1 MSVLIV
7 NCTCMKKILLLI
19 ISLIIWG
26 CETNPPT
33 QPISLKDGEVQI
45 EITIS
50 ENNNISANRKV
61 LLEDFANVSCTP
73 CLTSNKII
81 QSVLNSYGSSQV
93 VSIKFPTNFPS
104 PVDPMYLTAKEFC
117 DYRMTFYNILFAPT
131 IILDGITRPIPTDSN
146 SVKQALN
153 NRLTVSSDFNITV
166 TKTIVN
172 GGLLINAD
180 IKVKN
185 ISSINLDELFLRC
198 AIVESE
204 VEYEQPPGSNGETK
218 FYDVLRTLLPSNEG
232 ISLSSIGNAQTYQ
245 FENTIDTVWNINKLE
260 AVIFIQSSVNK
271 EILQTGSSF

>member
-1 MSVLIV
+1 MSALIV

-117 DYRMTFYNILFAPT
+117 DYRMTFYNILFAPA
-131 IILDGITRPIPTDSN
+131 IILDGITGPIPTDSN

-153 NRLTVSSDFNITV
+153 NRLTVSSDFYITV
-166 TKTIVN
+166 IKTIVN

-204 VEYEQPPGSNGETK
+204 IKYEQPPGSNGETK

-232 ISLSSIGNAQTYQ
+232 ISLASIGNAQTYQ

-271 EILQTGSSF
+271 DIQQTGSSF